1 MQVDLKFVFLQS
13 FADSWVDFLLKES
26 EEREKRESAE
36 EDSHG
41 RSPMP
46 GVDLPPT
53 TAATASGVSRPKYSP
68 SQNYSPIPIQGN
80 LRAYEP
86 SDSEFST
93 VPLTSSDSNSLLTC
107 KQIIQLG

>member
-1 MQVDLKFVFLQS
+1 MLVDLKFVFLQS

-46 GVDLPPT
+46 GVDLLPT
-53 TAATASGVSRPKYSP
+53 TAVTASGVSRPKYSP

-80 LRAYEP
+80 LRAFEP

-93 VPLTSSDSNSLLTC
+93 VPLTSSDSNSRISRLLR
-107 KQIIQLG
+107 Q

>member
-1 MQVDLKFVFLQS
+1 MGWFSSQGIWRKG
-13 FADSWVDFLLKES
+13 EG
-26 EEREKRESAE
+26 ESAE

-93 VPLTSSDSNSLLTC
+93 VPLTSSDSNSRISRLL
-107 KQIIQLG
+107 KQWKFVKPCN

>member
-68 SQNYSPIPIQGN
+68 SQKKRDQKKK
-80 LRAYEP
+80 R
-86 SDSEFST
+86 
-93 VPLTSSDSNSLLTC
+93 
-107 KQIIQLG
+107 